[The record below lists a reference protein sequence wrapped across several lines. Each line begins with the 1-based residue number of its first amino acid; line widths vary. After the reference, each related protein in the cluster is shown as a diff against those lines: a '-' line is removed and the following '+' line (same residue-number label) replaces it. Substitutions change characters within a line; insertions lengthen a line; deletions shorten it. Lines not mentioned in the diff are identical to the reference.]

1 MNESYKWII
10 FILFYQ
16 RLGIDGLF
24 LILSEVYF
32 SVANFFFLFSHK
44 KVPNIIYI
52 IMNYKRGQKKGL
64 YSFFYLKK
72 KVPRD
77 ALKSRFWT
85 IFGKSLNDML
95 DSKISLFIFFRLKVK
110 KFIDLSGEITET
122 SRVTITQRCKHKL
135 FFKQHFLSLYSDEM
149 PTKFFEI
156 FLKQSLMHRY
166 QNNSWWLYLSV
177 EARHENN

>member
-1 MNESYKWII
+1 
-10 FILFYQ
+10 
-16 RLGIDGLF
+16 
-24 LILSEVYF
+24 
-32 SVANFFFLFSHK
+32 
-44 KVPNIIYI
+44 
-52 IMNYKRGQKKGL
+52 
-64 YSFFYLKK
+64 
-72 KVPRD
+72 
-77 ALKSRFWT
+77 
-85 IFGKSLNDML
+85 ML